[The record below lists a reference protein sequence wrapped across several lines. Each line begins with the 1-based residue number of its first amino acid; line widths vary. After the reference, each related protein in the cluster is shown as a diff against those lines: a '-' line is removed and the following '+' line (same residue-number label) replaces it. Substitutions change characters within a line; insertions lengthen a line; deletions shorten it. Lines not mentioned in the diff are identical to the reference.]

1 VFAEESPDWNLE
13 SDASATCEM
22 CGEEPATVHL
32 LKVEGGAVTHTSLC
46 PSCAESVAEENDG
59 LALVLAVPS
68 VLRRLGNSPAPEAAE
83 AKPEAEKDGLCCSVC
98 GTTLSDL
105 KESGLVGCAACYRV
119 FTEYLEVALVSAE
132 EQSEHM
138 GKVPQRGSAS
148 DTVRH
153 EMLRLQRMLRE
164 LVETERFEEAAS
176 VRDKLAELT
185 EKLAESV

>member
-1 VFAEESPDWNLE
+1 MFAEESPDWNLE
-13 SDASATCEM
+13 SDGSAICDM

-46 PSCAESVAEENDG
+46 PGCAESVAGENDG
-59 LALVLAVPS
+59 VALVLAVPS
-68 VLRRLGNSPAPEAAE
+68 VLRRLSGNSTPESGE
-83 AKPEAEKDGLCCSVC
+83 ARIHADEDSLCCGVC

-105 KESGLVGCAACYRV
+105 KESGLVGCSACYGV
-119 FTEYLEVALVSAE
+119 FADYLEGSLASPEKQAGHL
-132 EQSEHM
+132 

-176 VRDKLAELT
+176 VRDRLVELT
-185 EKLAESV
+185 ETLSGGA

>member
-13 SDASATCEM
+13 SDGSTTCEM

-46 PSCAESVAEENDG
+46 PGCAESVAGENDG
-59 LALVLAVPS
+59 VALVLAVPS
-68 VLRRLGNSPAPEAAE
+68 ILRRLGNNSTPEGE
-83 AKPEAEKDGLCCSVC
+83 QAKIQSEEDGVCCGVC

-105 KESGLVGCAACYRV
+105 KESGVVGCAACYGV
-119 FTEYLEVALVSAE
+119 FAEYLEGSSAGVD
-132 EQSEHM
+132 EQPEHL

-176 VRDKLAELT
+176 VRDRLAELT
-185 EKLAESV
+185 EQLSGGA